1 MIQIYTMEKS
11 LDKYTGEEF
20 VKKRINQV
28 FARPKNRIAFH
39 NKKANDLRR
48 SLLYINQP
56 LHANVRIL
64 NNLMKDKKEAAFH
77 KQYLYGKG
85 FDFRVHTHYVNYND
99 TNENA
104 IYGYIILRI
113 NDEQI
118 KIIKN
123 D

>member
-1 MIQIYTMEKS
+1 LIQIYTMEKS

-56 LHANVRIL
+56 LNANVRIL
-64 NNLMKDKKEAAFH
+64 NNLMKDKKEQTFH

-85 FDFRVHTHYVNYND
+85 FDFRVLTHYVTYND
-99 TNENA
+99 KSENA
-104 IYGYIILRI
+104 IYGYIVIRI
-113 NDEQI
+113 NDEKI